1 MADETKQ
8 KALKSSEPSMNRH
21 KPASKTTQV
30 REWLTLLTTAI
41 GCYFNSLA
49 VKNLSNSVILYSFMC
64 CFIQLQ
70 KLYNFILW
78 NTKCYVE
85 FHVLYKYNFQLSL
98 NK

>member
-41 GCYFNSLA
+41 GCYFNSLT
-49 VKNLSNSVILYSFMC
+49 VKNLSNSVILTHPCVVS
-64 CFIQLQ
+64 
-70 KLYNFILW
+70 YNFRSCTTLFCGIQ
-78 NTKCYVE
+78 NVM
-85 FHVLYKYNFQLSL
+85 
-98 NK
+98 